1 MTFIY
6 SRTIRFQDTDAAG
19 VVYFANT
26 LAMCHEAYEE
36 SLIAAGIEVCKFFSS
51 SADSGCE
58 AIALPIVHVEADY
71 RHPAF
76 CGDRHEILLT
86 PMSRSEDGFE
96 IRYEIYGEGDRD
108 RLIGR
113 ALTRHVCI
121 NPVSRERQP
130 LPTQVLKWLA
140 KWRQPLTES

>member
-6 SRTIRFQDTDAAG
+6 SRTVRFQDTDAAG

-36 SLIAAGIEVCKFFSS
+36 SLIVSGVEVWKFFG
-51 SADSGCE
+51 SG
-58 AIALPIVHVEADY
+58 AIALPIVHAEADY

-86 PMSRSEDGFE
+86 PVFTSQDGFE

-108 RLIGR
+108 RLISK

-130 LPTQVLKWLA
+130 LPQQVLEWLA
-140 KWRQPLTES
+140 RWR

>member
-1 MTFIY
+1 MSFIY
-6 SRTIRFQDTDAAG
+6 QRTVRFQDTDAAG

-36 SLIAAGIEVCKFFSS
+36 SLIAAGIEVWKFFSAS
-51 SADSGCE
+51 
-58 AIALPIVHVEADY
+58 AIALPIVHAEASY

-76 CGDRHEILLT
+76 CGDRHEIVLT
-86 PMSRSEDGFE
+86 PVSTSHHGFE

-108 RLIGR
+108 RLISQ

-130 LPTQVLKWLA
+130 LPQQVLDWLK
-140 KWRQPLTES
+140 KWREPLAEG

>member
-1 MTFIY
+1 MPFIY
-6 SRTIRFQDTDAAG
+6 SRRIRFQDTDAAG

-26 LAMCHEAYEE
+26 LAICHEAYEE
-36 SLIAAGIEVCKFFSS
+36 SLIAAGVEVWKFFSS
-51 SADSGCE
+51 S
-58 AIALPIVHVEADY
+58 AIALPIVHAEANY

-76 CGDRHEILLT
+76 CGDLHEIVLT
-86 PMSRSEDGFE
+86 PVSTSHHGFE

-108 RLIGR
+108 RLISQ

-130 LPTQVLKWLA
+130 LPQQVLGWL
-140 KWRQPLTES
+140 KQWR

>member
-1 MTFIY
+1 MSFIY
-6 SRTIRFQDTDAAG
+6 KRTVRFQDTDAAG

-36 SLIAAGIEVCKFFSS
+36 SLIAAGIEVWKFFSS
-51 SADSGCE
+51 N

-71 RHPAF
+71 RHPSF
-76 CGDRHEILLT
+76 CGDRHEIVLT
-86 PMSRSEDGFE
+86 PLSTSHHGFE

-108 RLIGR
+108 RLISQ

-130 LPTQVLKWLA
+130 LPQQVLDWLK
-140 KWRQPLTES
+140 KWREPLAEG

>member
-1 MTFIY
+1 MSFVY
-6 SRTIRFQDTDAAG
+6 QRTVRFQDTDAAG

-36 SLIAAGIEVCKFFSS
+36 SLIAAGVEVRQFF
-51 SADSGCE
+51 GGNG
-58 AIALPIVHVEADY
+58 AIAFPIVHAEADY

-86 PMSRSEDGFE
+86 PVSTSQHGFD

-108 RLIGR
+108 RLISK

-121 NPVSRERQP
+121 NSVKRERQP
-130 LPTQVLKWLA
+130 LPVQMLDWLTKWG
-140 KWRQPLTES
+140 

>member
-6 SRTIRFQDTDAAG
+6 KRTVRFKDTDAAG

-26 LAMCHEAYEE
+26 LSMCHEAYEE
-36 SLIAAGIEVCKFFSS
+36 SLMASGIEVWKFFSS
-51 SADSGCE
+51 SAT
-58 AIALPIVHVEADY
+58 ALPIVHAEADY

-86 PMSRSEDGFE
+86 PILLSNHEFE
-96 IRYEIYGEGDRD
+96 IRYEIYAEGDRE
-108 RLIGR
+108 RLIGK

-121 NPVSRERQP
+121 NPVSRQRQP
-130 LPTQVLKWLA
+130 LPSEVLDWLA
-140 KWRQPLTES
+140 KWSHAETTEAES

>member
-6 SRTIRFQDTDAAG
+6 SRTVRFQDTDAAG

-36 SLIAAGIEVCKFFSS
+36 SLIVSGVEVSKFFG
-51 SADSGCE
+51 SG
-58 AIALPIVHVEADY
+58 AIALPIVHAEADY

-76 CGDRHEILLT
+76 CGDRHVILLT
-86 PMSRSEDGFE
+86 PVSTSEEGFE

-121 NPVSRERQP
+121 NPVSRERQQ
-130 LPTQVLKWLA
+130 LPQQVLAWLA
-140 KWRQPLTES
+140 KWR

>member
-6 SRTIRFQDTDAAG
+6 SRTVRFQDTDAAG

-36 SLIAAGIEVCKFFSS
+36 SLIVSGVEVSKFFG
-51 SADSGCE
+51 SG
-58 AIALPIVHVEADY
+58 AIALPIVHAEADY

-86 PMSRSEDGFE
+86 PVSTSQDGFE

-108 RLIGR
+108 QLIGR

-130 LPTQVLKWLA
+130 LPQQVLEWLV
-140 KWRQPLTES
+140 KWR

>member
-1 MTFIY
+1 MSFTY
-6 SRTIRFQDTDAAG
+6 QRTVRFQDTDAAG

-36 SLIAAGIEVCKFFSS
+36 SLITAGIEVWKFFSAS
-51 SADSGCE
+51 
-58 AIALPIVHVEADY
+58 AIALPIVHAEADY

-76 CGDRHEILLT
+76 CGDRHEIVLT
-86 PMSRSEDGFE
+86 PLSTSHHGFE
-96 IRYEIYGEGDRD
+96 IRYEIYGQGDRD
-108 RLIGR
+108 RLISQ

-130 LPTQVLKWLA
+130 LPQQVLDWL
-140 KWRQPLTES
+140 KRWR

>member
-1 MTFIY
+1 MPFIY
-6 SRTIRFQDTDAAG
+6 QRTIRFQDTDAAG

-36 SLIAAGIEVCKFFSS
+36 SLIAAGIEVWKFFSAS
-51 SADSGCE
+51 
-58 AIALPIVHVEADY
+58 AIALPIVHAEADY

-76 CGDRHEILLT
+76 CGDRHEIMLT
-86 PMSRSEDGFE
+86 PISTSRHGFE

-108 RLIGR
+108 RLIGQ

-130 LPTQVLKWLA
+130 LPQQVLEWLK
-140 KWRQPLTES
+140 KWRESEVEG

>member
-1 MTFIY
+1 MPFIY
-6 SRTIRFQDTDAAG
+6 QRTIRFQDTDAAG

-36 SLIAAGIEVCKFFSS
+36 SLIAAGIEVWKFFSTS
-51 SADSGCE
+51 
-58 AIALPIVHVEADY
+58 AIALPIVHAEADY

-76 CGDRHEILLT
+76 CGDRHEIILT
-86 PMSRSEDGFE
+86 PSSTSHHGFE

-108 RLIGR
+108 RLIAQ

-121 NPVSRERQP
+121 NPVNRERQS
-130 LPTQVLKWLA
+130 LPQQVLDWL
-140 KWRQPLTES
+140 KRWR

>member
-1 MTFIY
+1 MPFIY
-6 SRTIRFQDTDAAG
+6 QRTIRFQDTDAAG

-36 SLIAAGIEVCKFFSS
+36 SLIAAGIEVWKFFSAS
-51 SADSGCE
+51 V
-58 AIALPIVHVEADY
+58 IALPIVHAEADY

-76 CGDRHEILLT
+76 CGDRHEIILT
-86 PMSRSEDGFE
+86 PLSTSHHGFE

-108 RLIGR
+108 RLISQ

-130 LPTQVLKWLA
+130 LPQQVLEWLK
-140 KWRQPLTES
+140 KWRESEVEG